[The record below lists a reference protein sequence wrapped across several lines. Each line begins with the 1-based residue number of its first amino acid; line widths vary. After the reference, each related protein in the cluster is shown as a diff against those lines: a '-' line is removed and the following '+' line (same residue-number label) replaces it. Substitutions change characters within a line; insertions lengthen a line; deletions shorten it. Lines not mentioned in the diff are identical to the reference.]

1 MSSDTEGARSLFD
14 QLTAAPPDAIMG
26 LTDAFKKDP
35 HPKKINLTIGVYK
48 DAQGKTPVPSA
59 VKKAEEKLLREEM
72 TKSYLPI
79 EGAPDYGARVQELM
93 FGAAHEIISSGRAVT
108 ADTPGGT
115 GALRV
120 AADLLHMLRPGTTVW
135 LSEPTWPNHPGIFE
149 AAGLKVRTYPYYE
162 PRTHTID
169 FAALMKTLEGAAKGD
184 AVVLHACCHN
194 PTGIDPAAEQ
204 WHALAALLHS
214 KELLPFFDFA
224 YQGLGEG
231 LEEDA
236 RGLRLFAE
244 FPGEMLVS
252 SSFSKNFGLYN
263 ERTGAL
269 TLVTR
274 SAEAAQISMTHLR
287 RAIRVNYS
295 TPPAHGAA
303 IITTVLADPALRK
316 EWESELKSMCRRIQ
330 EMRELFVRTLKAK
343 GVTRDFSFL
352 TRQRGMFSYSGL
364 TKAQAD
370 ELREKH
376 GVYIVGSGRINVAGL
391 TADNTGP
398 LCDAIAAVLRN

>member
-1 MSSDTEGARSLFD
+1 
-14 QLTAAPPDAIMG
+14 MG

-48 DAQGKTPVPSA
+48 DAEGKTPVLSS
-59 VKKAEEKLLREEM
+59 VKKAEALLLRDET

-79 EGAPDYGARVQELM
+79 EGAADYAAHVQELV
-93 FGAAHEIISSGRAVT
+93 FGAGHEIIASGRAVT

-120 AADLLHMLRPGTTVW
+120 AADLLHQLRPDTTVW

-149 AAGLKVRTYPYYE
+149 AAGLKVQTYPYYE
-162 PRTHTID
+162 PRTHSID
-169 FAALMKTLEGAAKGD
+169 FAALTKGLGNAAEGD
-184 AVVLHACCHN
+184 VVVLHACCHN

-204 WHALAALLHS
+204 WKTLAALVQS
-214 KELLPFFDFA
+214 KKLMPFFDFA
-224 YQGLGEG
+224 YQGLGDG

-236 RGLRLFAE
+236 RGLRIFAE
-244 FPGEMLVS
+244 HPGEMLIS

-263 ERTGAL
+263 ERTGAI

-274 SAEAAQISMTHLR
+274 SAASAQTSLTHLR

-295 TPPAHGAA
+295 TPPAHGAS
-303 IITTVLADPALRK
+303 IVTTVLADPALRA
-316 EWESELKSMCRRIQ
+316 EWDAELKGMCRRIH
-330 EMRELFVRTLKAK
+330 EMREVFVKTLKAK
-343 GVTRDFSFL
+343 GVKRDFSFL
-352 TRQRGMFSYSGL
+352 IQQRGMFSYSGL
-364 TKAQAD
+364 TKAQVD

-391 TADNTGP
+391 TMGNMGP
-398 LCDAIAAVLRN
+398 LCEAIAAVLRD

>member
-1 MSSDTEGARSLFD
+1 MFD
-14 QLTAAPPDAIMG
+14 QLSPAPPDAIMG

-48 DAQGKTPVPSA
+48 DAQGKTPVPTA
-59 VKKAEEKLLREEM
+59 VKKAEEKLLREET

-79 EGAPDYGARVQELM
+79 EGTPDYDARVQELV
-93 FGAAHEIISSGRAVT
+93 FGAAHEIVTSGRAAT
-108 ADTPGGT
+108 AHTPGGT

-120 AADLLHMLRPGTTVW
+120 AADLLHILRPGTTVW
-135 LSEPTWPNHPGIFE
+135 ISEPTWPNHPGIFE

-162 PRTHTID
+162 PRSHSID
-169 FAALMKTLEGAAKGD
+169 FAALTKALEGAAAGD

-194 PTGIDPAAEQ
+194 PTGIDPTEEQ
-204 WHALAALLHS
+204 WRALSALIHS
-214 KELLPFFDFA
+214 KGLLPFFDFA
-224 YQGLGEG
+224 YQGLGDG

-244 FPGEMLVS
+244 YPGEMLVS

-263 ERTGAL
+263 ERTGAI

-274 SAEAAQISMTHLR
+274 SAESAQTSMTHLR

-295 TPPAHGAA
+295 TPPAHGAS
-303 IITTVLADPALRK
+303 IVTTVLADPALRK
-316 EWESELKSMCRRIQ
+316 EWEAELKGMCRRIH

-352 TRQRGMFSYSGL
+352 TKQRGMFSYSGL
-364 TKAQAD
+364 NKAQAD

-376 GVYIVGSGRINVAGL
+376 GVYIVGSGRINIAGL
-391 TADNTGP
+391 TTDNMGP
-398 LCDAIAAVLRN
+398 LCEAIAAVLRD